1 MMALSCINHLFF
13 FALTLKLTLLI
24 FSRNF
29 TMNLSMIA
37 LHPRTPSKSSILQT
51 FRPQNRVRVKSE
63 SDKLHSV
70 FLLSRSHTQTH
81 SSDLF

>member
-29 TMNLSMIA
+29 TMNLSVLS
-37 LHPRTPSKSSILQT
+37 LHPRPPSKSSILLT
-51 FRPQNRVRVKSE
+51 CRPQNSVRVVSE
-63 SDKLHSV
+63 SDDLHAV
-70 FLLSRSHTQTH
+70 FLRSHTQSR
-81 SSDLF
+81 SSDL